1 MISNSMKLEILQMFA
16 WAESEADPEGKAM
29 KFLEAI
35 DLTTSF
41 VGEEVSP
48 GELVWIANVRCSN
61 CRMLVKAL
69 QQLRNTSLTA
79 WMAYCKVIS
88 NFSQELREE
97 ISKNKDVRR
106 AVDHFFAMHCPLN
119 VAPRVTKVMLGEI
132 SLG

>member
-16 WAESEADPEGKAM
+16 WTESESDPEGKAA

-35 DLTTSF
+35 DLTVSA
-41 VGEEVSP
+41 VGDEVSP
-48 GELVWIANVRCSN
+48 DDLVWIANVRCSN
-61 CRMLVKAL
+61 CRMLIKVL

-79 WMAYCKVIS
+79 WMAYSKVIS
-88 NFSQELREE
+88 NFSLELREE

-106 AVDHFFAMHCPLN
+106 VVDHFFAMHCPLN
-119 VAPRVTKVMLGEI
+119 LAPRVTKAILGEI